1 MDPPRQLHVT
11 QPAVTQQ
18 IQSLEKELN
27 VKLFIRTT
35 RTVRLTEEGKVFLN
49 DARQLVAI
57 SNRAKKRFENTNG
70 SEIQILSVGCY
81 NFPMLFLLTDPL
93 RQLSKSYPD
102 LHPRLQV
109 IPFQH
114 IFRLLDDEDLDMIIG
129 FKEPRSNHIKA
140 HYQELIQVPLTF
152 VCPENHPLAPK
163 KRISLDEIQQEKL
176 VLIAPQHN
184 NTALAQIQAQ
194 LMGGRAPSEFYFCD
208 SDEAIAVLV
217 RAGFGI
223 AILPDLF
230 VPEDDRLVK
239 IPVDS
244 LAPISFG
251 IYYKSL
257 QGNRL
262 LRPFIE
268 ILKTFFAQIY

>member
-1 MDPPRQLHVT
+1 M
-11 QPAVTQQ
+11 
-18 IQSLEKELN
+18 
-27 VKLFIRTT
+27 
-35 RTVRLTEEGKVFLN
+35 
-49 DARQLVAI
+49 
-57 SNRAKKRFENTNG
+57 
-70 SEIQILSVGCY
+70 
-81 NFPMLFLLTDPL
+81 
-93 RQLSKSYPD
+93 
-102 LHPRLQV
+102 HPRLQV

-140 HYQELIQVPLTF
+140 HYQDLIQVPLTF
-152 VCPENHPLAPK
+152 VCPENHPLVPK

-184 NTALAQIQAQ
+184 NPALAQIQAQ
-194 LMGGRAPSEFYFCD
+194 LMGGRAPSEFYLCD
-208 SDEAIAVLV
+208 SAEAIAVLV

>member
-81 NFPMLFLLTDPL
+81 HFPMLFLLTDPL

-140 HYQELIQVPLTF
+140 HYQELIQIPLTF

-208 SDEAIAVLV
+208 SAEAIAVLV

-257 QGNRL
+257 QGTRL